1 MSLVCELTGKRRFK
15 ANKVSHSNI
24 KTRRFKFPNLTKKK
38 WKIQELSQTHTLTL
52 SAAALKII
60 DARGGLCRAILEEKE
75 NHLSDRLLRVKRDLM
90 KKNRMQAIKASVER
104 VKEVKENE
112 SQN

>member
-60 DARGGLCRAILEEKE
+60 DVRGGLARAILEEKE
-75 NHLSDRLLRVKRDLM
+75 THLSDRLLRVKRDLM

-104 VKEVKENE
+104 VKEVKEDE
-112 SQN
+112 S